1 MNDDEL
7 FELAKERIANDNGK
21 RYSQEEIM
29 EEFEI
34 EDDDYEEKPLIDD
47 FVEFLKTWDDF
58 KKAYDKLL
66 ERVKEIDA
74 STYDLQVYNAIYVEP
89 TNEKTNDCLYENIN
103 NDYELCY
110 SIEYKQTYVIWLSK
124 EEREERKNA

>member
-1 MNDDEL
+1 MNNEV
-7 FELAKERIANDNGK
+7 
-21 RYSQEEIM
+21 
-29 EEFEI
+29 
-34 EDDDYEEKPLIDD
+34 DYEERPLIDD

-89 TNEKTNDCLYENIN
+89 TNERTNNCLYETIN
-103 NDYELCY
+103 DEYELCY
-110 SIEYKQTYVIWLSK
+110 SKKFKQTYVIMMN
-124 EEREERKNA
+124 RR

>member
-1 MNDDEL
+1 MSNEV
-7 FELAKERIANDNGK
+7 
-21 RYSQEEIM
+21 
-29 EEFEI
+29 
-34 EDDDYEEKPLIDD
+34 DYEEKPLIDD

-74 STYDLQVYNAIYVEP
+74 ATYDLQVYNAIYVEP

-103 NDYELCY
+103 NEYELCY
-110 SIEYKQTYVIWLSK
+110 SIECKQTYVIWLSK
-124 EEREERKNA
+124 KERE